1 MPQQQ
6 TEGLIQL
13 AAIALAVVVYF
24 CGGWLIIEL
33 VF

>member
-13 AAIALAVVVYF
+13 AAIALAVGIYF
-24 CGGWLIIEL
+24 CAGCAAIWW